1 MRFALVLIAV
11 LVAVAVASQDAQAS
25 THTGLQW
32 SYGHFATS
40 EYLKMA
46 PAHVVRTE
54 WGYVVVARVR
64 PVIGYGSYKVMG
76 EGETNTPVLDGW
88 IIQRIRAEL
97 WEREHPPAPT
107 YTTESEG
114 SHTF

>member
-11 LVAVAVASQDAQAS
+11 LLAVAVTSQNAQAS

-54 WGYVVVARVR
+54 WGYVVVGRVR
-64 PVIGYGSYKVMG
+64 PVILHAG
-76 EGETNTPVLDGW
+76 EGETNTPVYDGW
-88 IIQRIRAEL
+88 IIQRVRAEL